1 MKKWIMECL
10 QWSWSE
16 RFFRSLT
23 QKRLLLDRKKK
34 KRGKKVSALTGEEE
48 KTFECLSSPVRID
61 DFSIFDF

>member
-1 MKKWIMECL
+1 MPAVVLVGEILSFVNSKTAVTR
-10 QWSWSE
+10 Q
-16 RFFRSLT
+16 
-23 QKRLLLDRKKK
+23 KKK

>member
-34 KRGKKVSALTGEEE
+34 EKGKK
-48 KTFECLSSPVRID
+48 
-61 DFSIFDF
+61 SIGTDGRRRKNIRVFIFAG